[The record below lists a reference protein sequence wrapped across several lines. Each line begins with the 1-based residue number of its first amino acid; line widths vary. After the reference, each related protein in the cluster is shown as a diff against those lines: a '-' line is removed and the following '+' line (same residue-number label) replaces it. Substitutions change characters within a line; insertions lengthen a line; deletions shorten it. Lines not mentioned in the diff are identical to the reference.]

1 MPDTSLPQPSRCS
14 WRAARATA
22 LEKLVATGR
31 VRAADRVIVVS
42 TANGLKS
49 AEFKTGYHTG
59 RLPGIAARQPSG
71 RSYSRIFFLGVSRT
85 LRMGWSP
92 ALCPGDM
99 TRTAR
104 DRPRLTT
111 FAQ

>member
-31 VRAADRVIVVS
+31 VRAADRVIVVL

-71 RSYSRIFFLGVSRT
+71 EVTAASFFSV
-85 LRMGWSP
+85 
-92 ALCPGDM
+92 CPGPFVWGGRQPCVPADM

>member
-1 MPDTSLPQPSRCS
+1 MPPNSRS
-14 WRAARATA
+14 ANEDQAPRQRHTAVALAA

-42 TANGLKS
+42 TAGLKS

-59 RLPGIAARQPSG
+59 RLPGIAPRQPSG

-85 LRMGWSP
+85 FVYGVVASP
-92 ALCPGDM
+92 RVPA
-99 TRTAR
+99 T
-104 DRPRLTT
+104 
-111 FAQ
+111 